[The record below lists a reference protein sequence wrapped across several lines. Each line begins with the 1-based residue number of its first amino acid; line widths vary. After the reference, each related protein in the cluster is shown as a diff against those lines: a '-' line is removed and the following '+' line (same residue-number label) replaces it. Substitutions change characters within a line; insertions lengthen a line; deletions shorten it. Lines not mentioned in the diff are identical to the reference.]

1 MVYELEE
8 ILVEANLEQAA
19 ADGKQ
24 AVLLVT
30 SKECPEALNSIGI
43 YWEGEIAL
51 QKIRFC
57 KIEAQQEYIYGTLS
71 VPKLLDISGS
81 RYRVCLFITRDYIVI
96 VDDSELSS
104 RIFSKIRQRRIHQGE
119 NKARFLFNYLAEIID
134 RDYEM
139 LDTMEQRLM
148 EMEEEHV

>member
-43 YWEGEIAL
+43 
-51 QKIRFC
+51 
-57 KIEAQQEYIYGTLS
+57 
-71 VPKLLDISGS
+71 
-81 RYRVCLFITRDYIVI
+81 
-96 VDDSELSS
+96 
-104 RIFSKIRQRRIHQGE
+104 
-119 NKARFLFNYLAEIID
+119 
-134 RDYEM
+134 
-139 LDTMEQRLM
+139 
-148 EMEEEHV
+148 

>member
-1 MVYELEE
+1 M
-8 ILVEANLEQAA
+8 
-19 ADGKQ
+19 K
-24 AVLLVT
+24 
-30 SKECPEALNSIGI
+30 P
-43 YWEGEIAL
+43 
-51 QKIRFC
+51 
-57 KIEAQQEYIYGTLS
+57 QQEYIYGTLS

-148 EMEEEHV
+148 EMEGGKGWTGRRRKFPGKADAGPQGAFNPAQLL

>member
-1 MVYELEE
+1 MIWRMRRMERGAYRNEGSALVYELEE

-119 NKARFLFNYLAEIID
+119 NLSLIHI
-134 RDYEM
+134 
-139 LDTMEQRLM
+139 
-148 EMEEEHV
+148 